1 MSLMTT
7 PRIGIIG
14 GSGLTSLPELG
25 AAERVSVESGF
36 GAPSSAVLLGRLFGA
51 DVAFLPRH
59 GAAHSVDPA
68 RINAR
73 ANIDALK
80 RVGCTQLV
88 SLSAVGSLRE
98 DIAPGHF
105 VLVDQFINRT
115 HGRASTFFDDGVAA
129 HVAFGDPVCGRMHA
143 AAAAACRARAIPHD
157 PRGTYVV
164 MNGPQF
170 STRAESELHRR
181 WGASVIGMTALP
193 EAKLAREAEL
203 CFLTVA
209 MPTDYDCWHDAE
221 GHVTADRVSEVMR
234 GNQRN
239 VLALLEA
246 LLPQLAAQ
254 PAPCARGCHR
264 ALDGAVMTAVAFIEE
279 RDDPRTRHLLARW
292 LRAQREAAPG
302 PAPGS
307 GHGSGR

>member
-1 MSLMTT
+1 VTT

-25 AAERVSVESGF
+25 ASERVSVESGF
-36 GAPSSAVLLGRLFGA
+36 GAPSGAVLLGRLFDV

-59 GAAHSVDPA
+59 GVAHSVDPA

-73 ANIDALK
+73 GNIDALK
-80 RVGCTQLV
+80 RVGCTQVV

-98 DIAPGHF
+98 DIPPGNF
-105 VLVDQFINRT
+105 VLVDQYIDRT
-115 HGRASTFFDDGVAA
+115 HGRASTFFDEGVAA

-143 AAAAACRARAIPHD
+143 LAGAACREQGIPHAAG
-157 PRGTYVV
+157 GTYVV

-170 STRAESELHRR
+170 STRAESRLHRQ

-203 CFLTVA
+203 CFLCVA
-209 MPTDYDCWHDAE
+209 MPTDYDCWHDVE
-221 GHVTADRVSEVMR
+221 GAVTADRVSEVMR
-234 GNQRN
+234 KNQRN
-239 VLALLEA
+239 VLALLGA
-246 LLPQLAAQ
+246 LLPKLAAQ
-254 PAPCARGCHR
+254 PPPCERGCHH

-292 LRAQREAAPG
+292 LRAQREGAGAG
-302 PAPGS
+302 PA
-307 GHGSGR
+307 R